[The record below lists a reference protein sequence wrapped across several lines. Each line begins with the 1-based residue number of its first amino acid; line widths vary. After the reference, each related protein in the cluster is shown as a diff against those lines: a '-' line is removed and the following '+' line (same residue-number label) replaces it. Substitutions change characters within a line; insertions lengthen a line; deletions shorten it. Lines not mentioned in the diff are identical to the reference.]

1 MNVNQTTTTG
11 TLPSHATAAVASP
24 RPEHAQQQPPAA
36 PAAAAAAATAKAASA
51 TPINPEDLKNSVE
64 AINRFLKVN
73 SEVQFSID
81 ETSGKS
87 VIKVVDTESR
97 KVLRQ
102 FPSEQALEFGKNL
115 KGLKGLLVDNTA

>member
-24 RPEHAQQQPPAA
+24 RPEHAQQQPAAA
-36 PAAAAAAATAKAASA
+36 PAAAAATAKAASA

>member
-1 MNVNQTTTTG
+1 MNVNQTTNTG
-11 TLPSHATAAVASP
+11 TLPGHATAAVASP

-36 PAAAAAAATAKAASA
+36 PAAATAKAASA